1 WIGSATLPA
10 RPRPGRAPR
19 AGRPEGSAEARGR
32 RQPPTRAQP
41 GTSTAAGGRTHSPA
55 DVARCSEAVEAP
67 APRPPLW
74 KQPLTL
80 LMIALTLA
88 GLVLLFTGPWIL
100 GVGL

>member
-1 WIGSATLPA
+1 VNELFGAVPD
-10 RPRPGRAPR
+10 
-19 AGRPEGSAEARGR
+19 AGR
-32 RQPPTRAQP
+32 
-41 GTSTAAGGRTHSPA
+41 
-55 DVARCSEAVEAP
+55 CYEAVEVP

-100 GVGL
+100 GVGLIGIGALVNTVVLVRFRIRDTDDDLRTKNSPK